1 MKQNKM
7 MKVRMDIIGLYD
19 IPKQF
24 HFIKENHI
32 LETSWNLIW
41 LYKKC
46 LKMGY
51 DIRDAE
57 IEKKY
62 FEYQMDP
69 KTRSLKIFPVD
80 EPSIKYHIDRYFHGK
95 KVDKLLKKY
104 DYTKRKE
111 KENGT
116 V

>member
-1 MKQNKM
+1 MNQNKM
-7 MKVRMDIIGLYD
+7 MKVRMDIIGIYG
-19 IPKQF
+19 IPKYF

-32 LETSWNLIW
+32 LETSWNLIL

-62 FEYQMDP
+62 FENQIDP
-69 KTRSLKIFPVD
+69 KTYKLKLIPVD
-80 EPSIKYHIDRYFHGK
+80 EPSIKYHIDKYIHVK
-95 KVDKLLKKY
+95 KVDKLFKKCEY
-104 DYTKRKE
+104 NKKVKGE
-111 KENGT
+111 
-116 V
+116 